1 MSRLLDQILLGL
13 IGHLPSEGLPL
24 PIRGLPAHVSDLG
37 TGAYLIQ
44 ISNPALFKAFSQG
57 LLDDLMQTPKSL
69 CLVGHPGF
77 EQLIAAPTPK
87 AHPDA
92 ILAMA
97 LTPEGH
103 RRLLEGDAQGFLRA
117 LEDMALGPCTC
128 VVFLD
133 TVTETGV
140 GVSTAPLI
148 AALERWCE
156 AWGHTFIWLLGRP
169 HPGLRTHELEQLRG
183 SAALLNEWRQ
193 IHWRV
198 DHWQGKT
205 QTRILGTTYTVSL
218 ASDGRHFDALG
229 ASIQHHGRG
238 HFSAPDEGQVWVEE
252 GVALF
257 DVHHP
262 EAWNVFTDPD
272 QLDRYLEGAMAPTL
286 ILAYDETT
294 DFETLARL
302 IDQVRKRIGRGIK
315 LVLRETRFRIRSYQE
330 QLLYHLG
337 LNAIVHANERTQE
350 LVRVIEALKGNS
362 TAPSHSHLG
371 LDELL
376 RGATPPAAR
385 GYLPPLD
392 FAMTLLQKFRHEGAS
407 VTNHVLIQLNL
418 LEGIS
423 QLSILRAFR
432 ANRPG
437 DLITADREDIYLF
450 LFGCGVSDIPIALAN
465 CFSTEVRHAFAAEV
479 QWTEMTG
486 ILARLMELEREWDR
500 DVPAD
505 FTLQLMDSFGTRGK
519 EST

>member
-24 PIRGLPAHVSDLG
+24 PIRGLPAHASDLG

-44 ISNPALFKAFSQG
+44 IRNPALLKAFSRG
-57 LLDDLMQTPKSL
+57 LLDDLKLTSKRL
-69 CLVGHPGF
+69 CLLGHPGF
-77 EQLIAAPTPK
+77 EHLIEAPAAE
-87 AHPDA
+87 AHPSS
-92 ILAMA
+92 IQAMA
-97 LTPEGH
+97 LTPDGH
-103 RRLLEGDAQGFLRA
+103 RRLLEGDAQGFLTA
-117 LEDMALGPCTC
+117 LEDMGLGPCSS
-128 VVFLD
+128 VVFFD
-133 TVTETGV
+133 TPTGTGV

-156 AWGHTFIWLLGRP
+156 AWGHSFIWLLGRP
-169 HPGLRTHELEQLRG
+169 HPGLGAHELGQLRG
-183 SAALLNEWRQ
+183 SAALLNEWQQ

-205 QTRILGTTYTVSL
+205 QARIVDTTYAVSL
-218 ASDGRHFDALG
+218 ASDGRHFNTLG

-238 HFSAPDEGQVWVEE
+238 HFSAPDEGRVWIEE
-252 GVALF
+252 PVALF

-262 EAWNVFTDPD
+262 EDWNVFTDAD
-272 QLDRYLEGAMAPTL
+272 QLDRCLEGAMAPTL
-286 ILAYDETT
+286 VLAYDETT

-362 TAPSHSHLG
+362 TAPSQSHLG

-376 RGATPPAAR
+376 LGATPPAAR

-392 FAMTLLQKFRHEGAS
+392 FARTLLQKFRHEGAA
-407 VTNHVLIQLNL
+407 VTHHVLIQLTL

-423 QLSILRAFR
+423 QLSILSAFR

-450 LFGCGVSDIPIALAN
+450 LFGCGISDIPIALAN
-465 CFSTEVRHAFAAEV
+465 CFSAEVRHAFAAEV
-479 QWTEMTG
+479 QWTELKG

-505 FTLQLMDSFGTRGK
+505 FTIQLMDSPATWGK
-519 EST
+519 ESI